1 MNDILLNVFDET
13 MNREKKEAK
22 ILSSGDKFN
31 CFFRK
36 LNDNSNIKDT
46 VLMYYSSSLN
56 IKQGTLIQ
64 IKNQTYIALNCET
77 IENDVY
83 KKSAMVHTNG
93 TINTNN
99 FLVEELPFYGGNIND
114 ATEDTGN
121 NLSIIG
127 GNIEI
132 ITEDNFKSRKL
143 EINDEFNEWGRT
155 WRITNIFYIDGF
167 CHLVVEVTNDKEIE
181 RTYHLEIPNL
191 TITNVSPGDSAN
203 IKSSAYVN
211 DTIIN
216 ATITYKSSNEKV
228 ATVTNDGIVE
238 FLADGQVFFTILWEE
253 QNISKNTPIIT
264 VMSAATDD
272 NVSLYVQ
279 SLPEIC
285 FDFEEDIDYYVLK
298 GGIKVSDIPVYAR
311 VEGLSD
317 AFLKKINVD
326 IKEKIITII
335 VSGSVMLDK
344 EFDLIIYN
352 NNYNIEHRQSIKVT
366 SLF

>member
-1 MNDILLNVFDET
+1 M
-13 MNREKKEAK
+13 
-22 ILSSGDKFN
+22 
-31 CFFRK
+31 
-36 LNDNSNIKDT
+36 
-46 VLMYYSSSLN
+46 
-56 IKQGTLIQ
+56 
-64 IKNQTYIALNCET
+64 
-77 IENDVY
+77 
-83 KKSAMVHTNG
+83 
-93 TINTNN
+93 
-99 FLVEELPFYGGNIND
+99 
-114 ATEDTGN
+114 
-121 NLSIIG
+121 
-127 GNIEI
+127 
-132 ITEDNFKSRKL
+132 
-143 EINDEFNEWGRT
+143 
-155 WRITNIFYIDGF
+155 
-167 CHLVVEVTNDKEIE
+167 
-181 RTYHLEIPNL
+181 
-191 TITNVSPGDSAN
+191 
-203 IKSSAYVN
+203 
-211 DTIIN
+211 
-216 ATITYKSSNEKV
+216 
-228 ATVTNDGIVE
+228 E

-298 GGIKVSDIPVYAR
+298 GGIKTSDIPVYAR

-352 NNYNIEHRQSIKVT
+352 DDYNIEHRQSIKVT